1 MNKFVFESGGFM
13 WPVLKRRHVRFLEVN
28 KDSVVKKLLSYAVVV
43 LCFSSVPT
51 WADGQRAAQNL
62 FTNLANT
69 GQSINTARASNTFVA
84 PSLVRGMYVLSD
96 QRGGFVGY
104 TNEAG
109 TLFGD
114 SRGFNGLRS
123 GEKSFRPLT
132 SQEAADLQKEM
143 VVNIDKE
150 KLITVQYGKGQRRL
164 FLFSAIDCP
173 ACKSL
178 EVDLS
183 KAGASENV
191 TFFVIPSSLQN
202 SEAQWQRVSNIW
214 CADDSAIAWK
224 KYWAT
229 GSTPAVSACPFQEGH
244 VAKKVTYYLWDML
257 KGAGMALHGTPT
269 YVREDGLLLTKATLN
284 SPLQPPKSS
293 YWLVGVDRSAISDYR
308 PQSVGSQSSNG
319 TPNSN
324 NSKTINVG
332 GAVKWLLSK

>member
-13 WPVLKRRHVRFLEVN
+13 RPVLQRRYFRLIEIN
-28 KDSVVKKLLSYAVVV
+28 KDNVVKRLMSYAVIA
-43 LCFSSVPT
+43 LCFFSLPT
-51 WADGQRAAQNL
+51 WADGQSAAQNL

-69 GQSINTARASNTFVA
+69 GQSISSARASNTFVA

-114 SRGFNGLRS
+114 SRGFNGLRR

-178 EVDLS
+178 EDKLS

-191 TFFVIPSSLQN
+191 TFYVIPSSLQVN
-202 SEAQWQRVSNIW
+202 EAQWQRVSNIW
-214 CADDSAIAWK
+214 CADDSAVAWK

-229 GSTPAVSACPFQEGH
+229 GSTPAVGSCPFQEGH

-257 KGAGMALHGTPT
+257 KGAGMALRGTPT
-269 YVREDGLLLTKATLN
+269 YVREDGLLLTTENLN
-284 SPLQPPKSS
+284 LPLQTPKSFH
-293 YWLVGVDRSAISDYR
+293 WLAETDRTAITDYR
-308 PQSVGSQSSNG
+308 PQPVGSQHSKG
-319 TPNSN
+319 TTNSN
-324 NSKTINVG
+324 QIKTINVG
-332 GAVKWLLSK
+332 EAVKRLMGK